1 MSKTPSVIKVISE
14 VKKMNPKKQTHSSN
28 WKGAHGC
35 TVLSSQHNDRQRIIL
50 NLQSRGHYLGHDISG
65 RWGLDFV
72 RCDQIKVVRPE
83 REHK

>member
-14 VKKMNPKKQTHSSN
+14 VKKMNQKKQTHSSN

-50 NLQSRGHYLGHDISG
+50 NLQSRDITLAMISLAVG
-65 RWGLDFV
+65 ALILFDAIR
-72 RCDQIKVVRPE
+72 
-83 REHK
+83 